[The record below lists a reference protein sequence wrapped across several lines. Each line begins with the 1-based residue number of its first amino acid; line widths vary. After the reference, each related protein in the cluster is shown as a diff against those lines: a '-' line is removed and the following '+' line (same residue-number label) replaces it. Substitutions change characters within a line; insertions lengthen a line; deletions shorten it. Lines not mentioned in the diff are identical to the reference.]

1 MDDYLTVANSPVM
14 WILALAIVTLVVV
27 QAILYL
33 RRALTL
39 SRDFDLLTPEE
50 TSRVYKTATITS
62 IGPAIAVF
70 IVSVSLVALI
80 GGPITLMRIGVIGSA
95 VFELYASAQGATA
108 MGVELGK
115 DGYDLVAF
123 TNSVWAMTLGG
134 AGWLLATLILTKR
147 LGQAQAKMQVKSPR
161 MLLIMGA
168 ITPAVIFLV
177 LTLNAVMKK
186 VSLTDVTILHDKL
199 AAALA
204 ALLSMVVLRNLGKTR
219 PWLKEWS
226 LGFGLVVGLIA
237 GQLTAVM
244 MG

>member
-1 MDDYLTVANSPVM
+1 M
-14 WILALAIVTLVVV
+14 
-27 QAILYL
+27 
-33 RRALTL
+33 
-39 SRDFDLLTPEE
+39 
-50 TSRVYKTATITS
+50 
-62 IGPAIAVF
+62 
-70 IVSVSLVALI
+70 
-80 GGPITLMRIGVIGSA
+80 
-95 VFELYASAQGATA
+95 
-108 MGVELGK
+108 
-115 DGYDLVAF
+115 AF

-204 ALLSMVVLRNLGKTR
+204 ALLSMVVLRHLGKTR

>member
-1 MDDYLTVANSPVM
+1 MDDYLSVANSPVL
-14 WILALAIVTLVVV
+14 WVLALAIVALVLV
-27 QAILYL
+27 QALLYL
-33 RRALTL
+33 QRALKL
-39 SRDFDLLTPEE
+39 SKEFNLLTTEE
-50 TSRVYKTATITS
+50 TARVYKTATITS

-115 DGYDLVAF
+115 EGYGLQAF

-134 AGWLLATLILTKR
+134 SGWLVATLILTKR
-147 LGQAQAKMQVKSPR
+147 LGKAQAKMQVKSPR

-177 LTLNAVMKK
+177 LTLNAVIEK
-186 VSLTDVTILHDKL
+186 VSLTDITVLHDKL
-199 AAALA
+199 AAALG
-204 ALLSMVVLRNLGKTR
+204 ALLSMVLLRHLGRTR

-237 GQLTAVM
+237 GHLTATM
-244 MG
+244 IG